1 METSNSHS
9 LNAKKTSS
17 DEKSKSKGSRGSG
30 SRRKFEN
37 LEKIE
42 TLVND
47 SYSKLSC
54 HGEDG
59 GANNITNPEGTDSM
73 IDIGLWKNMI
83 FYKSIAHV

>member
-1 METSNSHS
+1 M
-9 LNAKKTSS
+9 NALDSKNLAKSQ
-17 DEKSKSKGSRGSG
+17 EKSRSKGSRGSG

-42 TLVND
+42 NLVNE
-47 SYSKLSC
+47 SYSKLSQGDEVAG
-54 HGEDG
+54 H
-59 GANNITNPEGTDSM
+59 NINNPEGGDSS